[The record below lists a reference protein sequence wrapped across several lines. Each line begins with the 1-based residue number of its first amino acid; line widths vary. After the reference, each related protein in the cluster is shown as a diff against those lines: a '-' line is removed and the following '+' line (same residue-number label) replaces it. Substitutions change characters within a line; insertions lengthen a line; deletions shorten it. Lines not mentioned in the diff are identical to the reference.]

1 MRVVLVNPNTT
12 RAVTELLLREAR
24 AVAFDDLELLGI
36 TAPTGVPAIDSPQ
49 AVESASRTMLEL
61 LASAG
66 DVDAAIIGGFVD
78 PGLAASRSR
87 LPFPV
92 VGMGE
97 ASMLTACQLS
107 SRFAVVTVG
116 LSTAA
121 VIETM
126 IEAYGLGARVTAVRS
141 IDGVLADVIHAQ
153 HAYDDR
159 IAEAAVEA
167 VRSTGACA
175 VVLGGAMFA
184 GMARR
189 IASRVPVPVLD
200 PMASSMLQAQALAR
214 LRVTA
219 TPSNG
224 RVQ

>member
-24 AVAFDDLELLGI
+24 AVAFDDPELIGI
-36 TAPTGVPAIDSPQ
+36 TAPSGVPAIDSPQ
-49 AVESASRTMLEL
+49 GVEDASRTMPEL

-66 DVDAAIIGGFVD
+66 NADAGIIGGFVD

-107 SRFAVVTVG
+107 PRFAVVTVG
-116 LSTAA
+116 RSTAA
-121 VIETM
+121 IIEAM
-126 IEAYGLGARVTAVRS
+126 IEGYGLGTRVTAVRG
-141 IDGVLADVIHAQ
+141 IDSVLADVIHDQ

-159 IAEAAVEA
+159 IVEAALEA
-167 VRSTGACA
+167 VRSTGAGA

-189 IASRVPVPVLD
+189 IASRIPVPVLD

-214 LRVTA
+214 LRATA
-219 TPSNG
+219 RPSNG
-224 RVQ
+224 SVQ